1 MKVSITDLLLF
12 AIAGYIIYYV
22 YALQNQNNELESII
36 DSQNSVLETQRIYI
50 IEVNKMLGINPYLY
64 EQYQPKDSPIHRRQ
78 V

>member
-22 YALQNQNNELESII
+22 YALQNQNNELQSII

-64 EQYQPKDSPIHRRQ
+64 EQYQPKDSPIYTEPI
-78 V
+78 